1 MVEAG
6 TSLVCPTT
14 FLISRVPSRWPGAKL
29 ADKRFGDVFDIL
41 VIGVHQHGPV
51 QLPPYEVVVGL

>member
-1 MVEAG
+1 MAG
-6 TSLVCPTT
+6 CGDHFVTVLN
-14 FLISRVPSRWPGAKL
+14 AKL

-41 VIGVHQHGPV
+41 VIGVHQHGPI